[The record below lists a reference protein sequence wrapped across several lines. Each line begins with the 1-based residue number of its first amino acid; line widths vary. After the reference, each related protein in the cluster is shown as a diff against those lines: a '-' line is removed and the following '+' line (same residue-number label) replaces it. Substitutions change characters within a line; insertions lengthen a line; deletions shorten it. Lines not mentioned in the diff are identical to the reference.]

1 MWIGNVMLVILNLP
15 LVGLWVAFLKVPYR
29 WLYPLI
35 LVFSCIGIY
44 TVNMSASDI
53 AFAAFFGLLGYIFLK
68 LDCEPAPFILG
79 FLLGPMI
86 EENFRRAMLQ
96 SHGNLEV
103 FVSSPLS
110 AVFLAIALG
119 LMILMVVPSG
129 SQAEGPGDRGRLS
142 HDAAPHPRRPHA
154 GRHEQGPVRQAGGFC
169 LRTWRCATACCCAP
183 LGARIPTVA
192 RWTAWGGGHSSASKV
207 AVISRSKRPGCDI
220 DYLFGQVAVDR
231 ALIDWSGSCGN
242 LLSAAASF
250 AIDEG
255 FVDVPS
261 DGVAT
266 VRIWQVNLGQQIV
279 ARVPVRAGQTAETG
293 SFEMDGVAFAGAEIL
308 IEYPPQENADGGLF
322 PTGRVL
328 DRVEVPGIGR
338 FDVTLVQAGMATA
351 IVEARVLGLDGTE
364 LPEHINGDDELLER
378 LEMIRAACAVAMG
391 LAKTQQEATQTRPHM
406 PKLAFVSPCV
416 DYRASN
422 GQVIGAASVDLVARI
437 ISMGKLHHAITGT
450 GAAAIAAA
458 LQVAGTVP
466 PSPRSNP

>member
-1 MWIGNVMLVILNLP
+1 M
-15 LVGLWVAFLKVPYR
+15 
-29 WLYPLI
+29 
-35 LVFSCIGIY
+35 
-44 TVNMSASDI
+44 T
-53 AFAAFFGLLGYIFLK
+53 
-68 LDCEPAPFILG
+68 
-79 FLLGPMI
+79 
-86 EENFRRAMLQ
+86 RR
-96 SHGNLEV
+96 
-103 FVSSPLS
+103 
-110 AVFLAIALG
+110 
-119 LMILMVVPSG
+119 
-129 SQAEGPGDRGRLS
+129 
-142 HDAAPHPRRPHA
+142 
-154 GRHEQGPVRQAGGFC
+154 
-169 LRTWRCATACCCAP
+169 
-183 LGARIPTVA
+183 RIPAVLMRGGTSKGLFVRLEDLPSDLA
-192 RWTAWGGGHSSASKV
+192 VRDRVLLRAFGSPDPYGRQMDGVGGGHSSASKV
-207 AVISRSKRPGCDI
+207 AVISRSARAGCDI

-255 FVDVPS
+255 LVGVPS

-266 VRIWQVNLGQQIV
+266 VRIWQVNLGQRIV
-279 ARVPVRAGQTAETG
+279 ARVPVQAGQTAETG
-293 SFEMDGVAFAGAEIL
+293 SFEMDGVAFPGAEIL
-308 IEYPPQENADGGLF
+308 IEYPAQENKDGGLF

-338 FDVTLVQAGMATA
+338 FDVTLAQAGMATA

-378 LEMIRAACAVAMG
+378 LETIRAACAVAMG
-391 LAKTQQEATQTRPHM
+391 LAKTPQEATQTRPHM

-466 PSPRSNP
+466 HRLAQNHRPKVRLGHASGILTVEADVSQDAGTFTAERLAMSRSARRLMEGWVCTPGEFWPQDESDLAAIAR

>member
-1 MWIGNVMLVILNLP
+1 M
-15 LVGLWVAFLKVPYR
+15 
-29 WLYPLI
+29 
-35 LVFSCIGIY
+35 
-44 TVNMSASDI
+44 T
-53 AFAAFFGLLGYIFLK
+53 
-68 LDCEPAPFILG
+68 
-79 FLLGPMI
+79 
-86 EENFRRAMLQ
+86 RR
-96 SHGNLEV
+96 
-103 FVSSPLS
+103 
-110 AVFLAIALG
+110 
-119 LMILMVVPSG
+119 
-129 SQAEGPGDRGRLS
+129 
-142 HDAAPHPRRPHA
+142 
-154 GRHEQGPVRQAGGFC
+154 
-169 LRTWRCATACCCAP
+169 
-183 LGARIPTVA
+183 RIPAVLMRGGTSKGLFVRLEDLPSDLA
-192 RWTAWGGGHSSASKV
+192 VRDRVLLRAFGSPDPYGRQMDGVGGGHSSASKV
-207 AVISRSKRPGCDI
+207 AVISLSKRPGCDI

-231 ALIDWSGSCGN
+231 ALIDWAGSCGN

-261 DGVAT
+261 EGVAT

-279 ARVPVRAGQTAETG
+279 ARVPVQAGQTAETG
-293 SFEMDGVAFAGAEIL
+293 SFEMDGVAFPGAEIL

-364 LPEHINGDDELLER
+364 LPDHINGDDELLER

-391 LAKTQQEATQTRPHM
+391 LAKTPQEATQTRPHM

-466 PSPRSNP
+466 YRLAQTHCSKVRLGHASGILTVEADVSQTAGTFTAERLAMSRSARRLMEGWVCTPGEFWPQDESDLAAIAR

>member
-1 MWIGNVMLVILNLP
+1 M
-15 LVGLWVAFLKVPYR
+15 
-29 WLYPLI
+29 
-35 LVFSCIGIY
+35 
-44 TVNMSASDI
+44 T
-53 AFAAFFGLLGYIFLK
+53 
-68 LDCEPAPFILG
+68 
-79 FLLGPMI
+79 
-86 EENFRRAMLQ
+86 RR
-96 SHGNLEV
+96 
-103 FVSSPLS
+103 
-110 AVFLAIALG
+110 
-119 LMILMVVPSG
+119 
-129 SQAEGPGDRGRLS
+129 
-142 HDAAPHPRRPHA
+142 
-154 GRHEQGPVRQAGGFC
+154 
-169 LRTWRCATACCCAP
+169 
-183 LGARIPTVA
+183 RIPAVLMRGGTSKGLFVRLEDLPSDLA
-192 RWTAWGGGHSSASKV
+192 LRDRVLLRAFGSPDPYGRQMDGVGGGHSSASKV
-207 AVISRSKRPGCDI
+207 AVISRSARAGCDI

-231 ALIDWSGSCGN
+231 AMIDWSGSCGN

-261 DGVAT
+261 EGVAT

-279 ARVPVRAGQTAETG
+279 ARVPVQAGQTAETG
-293 SFEMDGVAFAGAEIL
+293 SFEMDGVAFPGTEIL

-351 IVEARVLGLDGTE
+351 IIEARVLGLDGTE

-391 LAKTQQEATQTRPHM
+391 LAKTPQEATQTRPHM

-466 PSPRSNP
+466 YRLAQTHCSKVRLGHASGILTVEADVSQTAGTFTAERLAMSRSARRLMEGWVCAPGEFWPQDESDLAAIAR